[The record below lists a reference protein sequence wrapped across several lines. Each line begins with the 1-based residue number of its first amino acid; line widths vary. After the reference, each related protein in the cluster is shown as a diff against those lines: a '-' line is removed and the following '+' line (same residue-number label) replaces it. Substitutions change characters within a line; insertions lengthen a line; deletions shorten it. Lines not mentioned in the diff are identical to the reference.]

1 MIFIDA
7 NFLLYAYDRSSD
19 PHAAA
24 KAWLE
29 SVLSGDEEVR
39 FALMTLL
46 AFVRIAMNPA
56 VFRRPLSHQE
66 AIRHVTG
73 WLRQPVAEIA
83 QPTRRH
89 WSLLE
94 DLTGSGQ
101 ARGPL
106 VMDAHLA
113 ALVIEHGASLRAT
126 DRDFA
131 RFPGLRFEDPLMARR

>member
-7 NFLLYAYDRSSD
+7 NILLYAYDRSSS

-29 SVLSGDEEVR
+29 TVLSGDEDVR

-46 AFVRIAMNPA
+46 AFARIATNPA
-56 VFRRPLSHQE
+56 VFRRPLSPQQ
-66 AIRHVTG
+66 AIGHVSG
-73 WLRQPVAEIA
+73 WLRRPVAEIA

-89 WSLLE
+89 WSLLD
-94 DLTGSGQ
+94 DLTRSGQ

-113 ALVIEHGASLRAT
+113 ALVIEHGASLRTT

-131 RFPGLRFEDPLMARR
+131 RFPGLRFENPLNARR